1 MSIIK
6 CLLEYVKTN
15 NLTTYSIIVL
25 AVLSLLKYLPFPKT
39 RLPKYTIHLIVLL
52 GLCLRL
58 FWIGFS
64 SHTPQMA
71 RNPHHMLE
79 SDLSNVYAI
88 DLTEG
93 KWFLND
99 DGTPSGHRPIGYPL
113 VLGLCYKMF
122 GVNRMVAYSLNIAL
136 FVFTA
141 YLVYYMAQAIFS
153 RRIALLA
160 TLLFSIY
167 PVSVYSV
174 VLNTDEHL
182 FLPLW
187 YLGLFFLFREIEGK
201 PLRFKLLWY
210 GLLFGYATMTRT
222 HSIFMPFV
230 IGFAYFLLKYPLKK
244 IAAGVLGV
252 LLIMQLINL
261 PWVIRNY
268 KAWGVP
274 VLYTATAL
282 YVYSQLNSSATAEGS
297 GGHIPSKGELG
308 YSEDLAKAMEE
319 KNEGLQHT
327 LANREMKKWII
338 KHPAEFLNLGVCRV
352 LVFMGWNRKGV
363 WPIWFQYYDGSY
375 DPKRPLPQ
383 AVRDI
388 LEELAFAAYYLVVFS
403 FIFSIFML
411 IRRRKK
417 LSATTKTL
425 LLVLGS
431 CFIFW
436 FAEHMVIYP
445 DRKYRFPIE
454 PLMIIVGAYFLD
466 YIIFTFRWEVLKR
479 SNIRK
484 IFISLQNMRSGR

>member
-1 MSIIK
+1 M
-6 CLLEYVKTN
+6 
-15 NLTTYSIIVL
+15 
-25 AVLSLLKYLPFPKT
+25 
-39 RLPKYTIHLIVLL
+39 
-52 GLCLRL
+52 
-58 FWIGFS
+58 
-64 SHTPQMA
+64 
-71 RNPHHMLE
+71 
-79 SDLSNVYAI
+79 
-88 DLTEG
+88 TEG

-99 DGTPSGHRPIGYPL
+99 DGTPSGHRPIGYPML
-113 VLGLCYKMF
+113 LGLCYKLF
-122 GVNRMVAYSLNIAL
+122 GVNKAVAYSLNMIL
-136 FVFTA
+136 FVISA
-141 YLVYYMAQAIFS
+141 YLVYYLAEAIFS
-153 RRIALLA
+153 RRIAYLA
-160 TLLFSIY
+160 TLMFSIY
-167 PVSVYSV
+167 PISIYSI

-182 FLPLW
+182 FLPVW
-187 YLGLFFLFREIEGK
+187 YLGLLLLFREIQGK
-201 PLRFKLLWY
+201 PSRLKLLCY

-222 HSIFMPFV
+222 HSIFMPLV
-230 IGFAYFLLKYPLKK
+230 VGFSYILLKYSWKR
-244 IAAGVLGV
+244 VLVGAMSV
-252 LLIMQLINL
+252 LVIMQLINL

-297 GGHIPSKGELG
+297 GGHIPAEGELG

-338 KHPAEFLNLGVCRV
+338 KHPAEFLNLGICRV

-383 AVRDI
+383 AVRDV
-388 LEELAFAAYYLVVFS
+388 LEELAFVAYYLVFFS

-436 FAEHMVIYP
+436 FAEHMIIYP

-454 PLMIIVGAYFLD
+454 PLMIIVGAYFLE
-466 YIIFTFRWEVLKR
+466 YIIFTFRWSAFKPGNLK
-479 SNIRK
+479 K
-484 IFISLQNMRSGR
+484 IFFPLRRRTP